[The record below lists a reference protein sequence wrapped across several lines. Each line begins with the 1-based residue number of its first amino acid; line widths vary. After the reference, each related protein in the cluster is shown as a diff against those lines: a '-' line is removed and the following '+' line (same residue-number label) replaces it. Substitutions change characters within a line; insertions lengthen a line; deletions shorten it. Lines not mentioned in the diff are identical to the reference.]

1 MTMNSAADPARSAYG
16 AGKVATIAVTGIVA
30 GLALGVA
37 TLGGVLA
44 AQVSSAKR
52 RPMVDPRTAP
62 EVGGSGGTDSAT
74 RIKFALL
81 GDSLAISV
89 GTHKVEDSLGGR
101 IGQGIVNAG
110 YKVDVTSV
118 AVANSRTSDVRIQV
132 SRALITSE
140 DDPYDVALIVVGS
153 LDATSWGSISE
164 VSRAMLRAVSSLRS
178 GGVQVVVATAPDLG
192 AVHCVGAPL
201 RTLWSWRSH
210 KIAAAQASAAEDAGA
225 TVINLAEELGPLF
238 RADPGT
244 ICPDGFHPSSD
255 GYRLIAERLIPA
267 VRSACERSTKS
278 RA

>member
-1 MTMNSAADPARSAYG
+1 MKMNSAIVRTRSAYG
-16 AGKVATIAVTGIVA
+16 ARKMAAIAATGMVA
-30 GLALGVA
+30 GVALGVA

-44 AQVSSAKR
+44 AQISSAKR

-89 GTHKVEDSLGGR
+89 GANKVEDSLGGR
-101 IGQGIVNAG
+101 IGQGIINAG

-164 VSRAMLRAVSSLRS
+164 VSRAMLRSVSSLRS

-201 RTLWSWRSH
+201 RTLWSWRSR

-244 ICPDGFHPSSD
+244 ICPDGFHPSPD

>member
-1 MTMNSAADPARSAYG
+1 MTVNSAARRRTALARKAAAVAATSVA
-16 AGKVATIAVTGIVA
+16 AGV
-30 GLALGVA
+30 ALGIA

-62 EVGGSGGTDSAT
+62 EVGGSGGVDTAT

-89 GTHKVEDSLGGR
+89 GTNKVDDSLGGR
-101 IGQGIVNAG
+101 IGQAIVDAG
-110 YKVDVTSV
+110 YKVDLNSV

-140 DDPYDVALIVVGS
+140 EDPYDVALIVVGA
-153 LDATSWGSISE
+153 LDATSWGAISE
-164 VSRAMLRAVSSLRS
+164 ISHSMLRAVSALRS
-178 GGVQVVVATAPDLG
+178 AGVQVVVATAPDLG

-201 RTLWSWRSH
+201 RSLWGWRSR
-210 KIAAAQASAAEDAGA
+210 KVAAAQAAAAEEAGA
-225 TVINLAEELGPLF
+225 TVVNLAEQLGPLF
-238 RADPGT
+238 KADPGT
-244 ICPDGFHPSSD
+244 ICPDGFHPSPD
-255 GYRLIAERLIPA
+255 GYRLIAERLIPV